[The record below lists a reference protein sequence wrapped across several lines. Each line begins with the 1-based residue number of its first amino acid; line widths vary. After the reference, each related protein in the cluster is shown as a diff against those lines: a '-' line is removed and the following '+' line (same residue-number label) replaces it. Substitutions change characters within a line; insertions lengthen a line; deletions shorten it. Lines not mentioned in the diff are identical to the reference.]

1 MEMRLMQRSL
11 AGLALVALTAI
22 PALAPASDEEIYH
35 AVRTDGTV
43 VFTDTPSHPSLR
55 KYDGDASSFRPRL
68 SSRQLDQTILRQAR
82 RYDLDPSLIRAVI
95 KTESNFDPAAV
106 SRSGAIGLMQLMP
119 DTAVKLSVSNPYDPE
134 DNVRAGTRY
143 LRYLLKRYNGNL
155 RLALAAYNA
164 GERRVDRYGKLPPFV
179 ETHRYVA
186 TVLRYYRQFLRESA
200 RRNNLT
206 RPIAS
211 ARAPKTPPPALL
223 VASTDQTR

>member
-1 MEMRLMQRSL
+1 MQRSL
-11 AGLALVALTAI
+11 AGLGLVVLTAI
-22 PALAPASDEEIYH
+22 PALAPAFEDEIYH
-35 AVRTDGTV
+35 AVRPDGTV

-55 KYDGDASSFRPRL
+55 KYTGDASGFRPRL
-68 SSRQLDQTILRQAR
+68 SNRQLDQTILRQAR

-95 KTESNFDPAAV
+95 KTESNFDPSAV

-134 DNVRAGTRY
+134 ENVRAGTRY

-164 GERRVDRYGKLPPFV
+164 GERRVDRYGKLPPFF

-200 RRNNLT
+200 RHGDVA

-211 ARAPKTPPPALL
+211 ARTLKTPPPTLL
-223 VASTDQTR
+223 AASTDQPR

>member
-1 MEMRLMQRSL
+1 MQRSL
-11 AGLALVALTAI
+11 AGIALVVLSAL
-22 PALAPASDEEIYH
+22 PALAPASESDIYH
-35 AVRTDGTV
+35 SVRPDGTV
-43 VFTDTPSHPSLR
+43 VFTDTPHPRLK

-68 SSRQLDQTILRQAR
+68 SNRRLDETILRQAR

-119 DTAVKLSVSNPYDPE
+119 DTAAKLAVRNPYDPE
-134 DNVRAGTRY
+134 ENVRGGTRY
-143 LRYLLKRYNGNL
+143 LRYLLKRYRGNL

-186 TVLRYYRQFLRESA
+186 TVLRHYRYFLREAA
-200 RRNNLT
+200 RHP
-206 RPIAS
+206 RPVAS
-211 ARAPKTPPPALL
+211 VQTPPPTLL
-223 VASTDQTR
+223 AVSTEPAP